1 MKIKVL
7 VLFFVFFFIGC
18 KSSKKSQSVSTEN
31 KNEKIIQSAKKHI
44 GTSYKSGGK
53 SPETGFD
60 CSGFTAYIFKK
71 INISLAA
78 TASQQSNQG
87 KAVFVKEAQKGDLI
101 FFKGGNANDTKIG
114 HVGIVVSNE
123 GEPIKFIHASSS
135 KGIMISQLDE
145 KYFRDRFVKI
155 RRVIF

>member
-7 VLFFVFFFIGC
+7 VLFFVFFLIGC